1 MHLDPNVWGPHFW
14 FFLHTIAINYP
25 LHPTIGEKKIFYNL
39 IQNFHLFIPE
49 KKFAQNFSKI
59 LDDFPLTPYLDSR
72 ESFIRWI
79 HFVHNKINTIYG
91 TKDIEYSL
99 EQSMKL
105 YYNNY
110 EPKEDNEKK
119 IKQIK
124 KYCILCL
131 VIFCISAI
139 IVLLYNK

>member
-1 MHLDPNVWGPHFW
+1 MKLDPNIWGPNYW

-25 LHPTIGEKKIFYNL
+25 LRPTISEKKIFYNF
-39 IQNFHLFIPE
+39 IHNFHLFIPDTT
-49 KKFAQNFSKI
+49 FAQNFSKM

-79 HFVHNKINTIYG
+79 HFVHNKINTVYG
-91 TKDIEYSL
+91 TKTREYSL

-110 EPKEDNEKK
+110 EPKEDYEKK
-119 IKQIK
+119 IRQTK

-131 VIFCISAI
+131 VMFCISVI